1 MNSFY
6 NKTFNQNNN
15 YNPFPSLN
23 KTYENSNLAA
33 RPPLPPKLEH
43 YSALASDF
51 NSLTNQNPNRL
62 NSFIANTNKYDPFPS
77 LAKIQTSP
85 ELFANQAYQNSK
97 FRKTKLW

>member
-6 NKTFNQNNN
+6 NKTFNSQNNN

-23 KTYENSNLAA
+23 KPYDINNLAS
-33 RPPLPPKLEH
+33 RPPLPPKIENLSH
-43 YSALASDF
+43 
-51 NSLTNQNPNRL
+51 LTEFNPNRL
-62 NSFIANTNKYDPFPS
+62 NSFITNTNKYDPFPS

-85 ELFANQAYQNSK
+85 DLFTNQAYQASK